1 MPHKGLL
8 CLVLIGVTLGIFF
21 QTGNHDFINY
31 DDPLYVTNNPH
42 VKGGLTVKNILWAF
56 TTTTAS
62 NWHPLTWLSHMLDV
76 ELFGLNP
83 RGHHLTNVFIHTAS
97 TLLLFLLLTQITAA
111 PWQSLFVAALFALH
125 PFHVES
131 VAWVAERKD
140 VLSGFFWLLTLV
152 FYASYVRQKQ
162 LKYYL
167 LTFFSFVV
175 GLMSKPMLVTLP
187 SVMFLFDYWP
197 LGRFPFQQGE
207 GQGAGGVSFGS
218 LVKEKIPFLFCS
230 ALSAMITL
238 YAQGKGGTMSSLDVV
253 PLANRIAN
261 ALVAYAKYIEK
272 TLWPSDLAFFYPFPL
287 SLPLRQGFASCA
299 LLILISTATIYLR
312 RRKPYLIVG
321 WVWFLITLIPVIGLV
336 QVGGQSMADRY
347 TYIPLIG
354 LFIMISWGVPDLL
367 RGFRLWYR
375 PAILVTLSCV
385 VVIALS
391 AATWRQLGYWKD
403 NISLYEH
410 NLRIT
415 ANNYIIFNNL
425 GIALAERGEVD
436 AAIQSYQEALRIWPK
451 SANAHTNLGAALMSQ
466 GKFQEAIRHYDEAL
480 RLRPD
485 YPLARINLS
494 KALNNAGV
502 ALAHQGKLDE
512 AIRYFKEALRID
524 PEFADGYFNMGITL
538 ARMNRMDEA
547 AEQFIYVLR
556 LTPDS
561 AEARSWLKRLGR
573 SMKDTRTQGEK

>member
-1 MPHKGLL
+1 MQHRGLL
-8 CLVLIGVTLGIFF
+8 CLLLIGVTLGIFF
-21 QTGNHDFINY
+21 QTGDHQFINY

-42 VKGGLTVKNILWAF
+42 VKEGLTVKNILWAF

-125 PFHVES
+125 PLHVES

-140 VLSGFFWLLTLV
+140 VLSGFFWLLTLL
-152 FYASYVRQKQ
+152 FYAGYVRHGQ

-167 LTFFSFVV
+167 LTFFSFVL
-175 GLMSKPMLVTLP
+175 GLMSKPMLLTFPL
-187 SVMFLFDYWP
+187 VMFLFDYWP
-197 LGRFPFQQGE
+197 LGRFSFQCWKGR
-207 GQGAGGVSFGS
+207 GAGGVSFGS

-287 SLPLRQGFASCA
+287 SLPLWQAFGSCA
-299 LLILISTATIYLR
+299 LLILIFIATIHLR
-312 RRKPYLIVG
+312 QRKPYLIVG
-321 WVWFLITLIPVIGLV
+321 WLWFLITLIPVIGLV
-336 QVGGQSMADRY
+336 QVGGQAMADRY

-354 LFIMISWGVPDLL
+354 LFIMIGWGVPDLL
-367 RGFRLWYR
+367 RGFRLRYR
-375 PAILVTLSCV
+375 SAILVTLSGLV
-385 VVIALS
+385 IIALS
-391 AATWRQLGYWKD
+391 AATWKQLGYWKD
-403 NISLYEH
+403 DISLYQH
-410 NLRIT
+410 TLNIT

-561 AEARSWLKRLGR
+561 AEARRWLKRLGR
-573 SMKDTRTQGEK
+573 